1 MRRLLWLIVV
11 VAIAWGAGW
20 WRFGGPD
27 PRTWKLPE
35 YVAGLMGNT
44 SGAPPPAAGEAPS
57 RQAQNGPGAGARGP
71 AGPGRPGGRRQND
84 GPPRVQTAPATRGD
98 VPVTVSG
105 LGVATALKT
114 ATVKP
119 EVDGKIVEILFKE
132 GKPVKAGDP
141 LVRID
146 SKDYE
151 AAWRKA
157 AADTAQQRAQ
167 LVLAKQLL
175 DRQKLL
181 GQRDVA
187 SKETIETA
195 QAKLDQMEAAV
206 ASAAQTEERSRIDYE
221 NTTVRAPWDGLT
233 GMRVVDEGNI
243 IHATDAAGLVVMT
256 QVDPISVVFTLPAD
270 ALPASIRSPSAQGRK
285 VELLARDRRTVTAT
299 GELVAVDN
307 QIDQSTNAIKLKA
320 IFDNADYTLWPGQFV
335 TARLTIDTMRDAVSV
350 PASAVQ
356 RNADGAFIFV
366 VKPGDK
372 PPEGEQGRGR
382 SAKVEQR
389 KVEIAFSRDDTA
401 VVSSGLQ
408 AGERVVVDG
417 QYKLKDGT
425 VIIPESAESKT
436 AERPV
441 DPS

>member
-1 MRRLLWLIVV
+1 MRRLVWLIVV

-27 PRTWKLPE
+27 PRTWNLPG
-35 YVAGLMGNT
+35 YLAGLTGGGKATPSQAANAA
-44 SGAPPPAAGEAPS
+44 APERNSTG
-57 RQAQNGPGAGARGP
+57 GAGVASRLGAR
-71 AGPGRPGGRRQND
+71 AGGRRDN
-84 GPPRVQTAPATRGD
+84 GPPRVLVTEAKRGD

-105 LGVATALKT
+105 LGVVTALKS
-114 ATVKP
+114 AIIKP
-119 EVDGKIVEILFKE
+119 EVDGKIIEILFKE
-132 GKPVKAGDP
+132 GRPVKAGAP

-146 SKDYE
+146 SRDYE

-167 LVLAKQLL
+167 LLLAKQSL

-206 ASAAQTEERSRIDYE
+206 ASAAQTEERARIDFDA
-221 NTTVRAPWDGLT
+221 TTVRAPWDGLV
-233 GMRVVDEGNI
+233 GMRVIDEGNSI
-243 IHATDAAGLVVMT
+243 RATDTAGLVVMT
-256 QVDPISVVFTLPAD
+256 QIDPVSVVFTLPAD
-270 ALPASIRSPSAQGRK
+270 ALPASSRSPTAERRP
-285 VELLARDRRTVTAT
+285 VELLARDRKTVTAT

-320 IFDNADYTLWPGQFV
+320 VFNNADYALWPGQFV
-335 TARLTIDTMRDAVSV
+335 TARLSIDMMRDAVTV

-366 VKPGDK
+366 VKPNDK
-372 PPEGEQGRGR
+372 ADKGEGGARNP
-382 SAKVEQR
+382 KVELR
-389 KVEIAFSRDDTA
+389 KVEVALSRDEIA

-408 AGERVVVDG
+408 PGERVVVDG

-425 VIIPESAESKT
+425 IIIPESAVARTSD
-436 AERPV
+436 RPV
-441 DPS
+441 DPT